1 MRQIVIFLLLIVP
14 SVSASIL
21 INNRFSM
28 LISPLC
34 DQTIFIDTDKNNY
47 MEGIELLL
55 NNSKDLQLVTSYG
68 SYYNYTTNDKISNIK
83 NYVSTKDFCCITYY
97 PLNPTNNKINQDF
110 SLKEITLFILI
121 IICPIFTLYHFF
133 IYLFYCLRKFFC
145 KIALDIFKYIFK

>member
-34 DQTIFIDTDKNNY
+34 DQLFIDTDKNNY

-55 NNSKDLQLVTSYG
+55 NNSKDLQLVTYM
-68 SYYNYTTNDKISNIK
+68 
-83 NYVSTKDFCCITYY
+83 VF
-97 PLNPTNNKINQDF
+97 LLQ
-110 SLKEITLFILI
+110 
-121 IICPIFTLYHFF
+121 LY
-133 IYLFYCLRKFFC
+133 
-145 KIALDIFKYIFK
+145 D